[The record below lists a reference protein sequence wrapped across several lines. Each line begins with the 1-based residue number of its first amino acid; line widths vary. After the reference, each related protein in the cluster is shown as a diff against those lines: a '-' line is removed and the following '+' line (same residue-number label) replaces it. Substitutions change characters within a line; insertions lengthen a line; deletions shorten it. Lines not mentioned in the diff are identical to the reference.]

1 MKDGRICELDG
12 VGLRG
17 VIGDR
22 DEVVNDGKIRLV
34 KDVVVGVIKGENVRE
49 GAGLMGV
56 GGDVVKGM
64 GNGLKRLVGER
75 EREVFDE
82 IVGTVGVERVR
93 IGVRGA

>member
-12 VGLRG
+12 VGVRG
-17 VIGDR
+17 LIGDR

-34 KDVVVGVIKGENVRE
+34 KGVVVGVIKGENVRE

-56 GGDVVKGM
+56 GGDMVEGM
-64 GNGLKRLVGER
+64 GNGLKRLVG

>member
-12 VGLRG
+12 VGVRG
-17 VIGDR
+17 LIGDR
-22 DEVVNDGKIRLV
+22 NEVVNDGKIRLV

-64 GNGLKRLVGER
+64 GDGLKRLVG